1 MIGMRRVNLNRSLK
15 RLGYSDPLGL
25 DFGGRATLRTMT
37 RLRIFKQACLLSL
50 GLVLSAQ
57 LLAQD
62 YPSRP
67 ITLVMPYAPGGPGD
81 VITRIYAAAMQKALG
96 QQIVVDN
103 TAGASGT
110 IGTAKVARSKP
121 DGYTLL
127 MIHVSHA
134 TNLAMF
140 KNLSYSPVD
149 DFEPIGLAT
158 EGPMVVVARRD
169 FPAKDAKEFVSY
181 VRDNAAKLSMGHA
194 GVGSAS
200 HLCSLMFMNALNVQL
215 ISVPYKGAAPA
226 LNDVMGGQL
235 DLMCDQ
241 TTSTTPATTSGRVK
255 AYLVAG
261 KSRLPSLPELPALP
275 ELGTSGFDISI
286 MFGLY
291 APKGTPKA
299 VIDKLTV
306 ALQAAIKDPDVKSR
320 LGSLGALP
328 VTPEK
333 ARPDYLRAHLKH
345 EIETLNPLLIKAGV
359 QPD

>member
-1 MIGMRRVNLNRSLK
+1 MIGTKAGNLRGRSNDSGTPAALPGLAGGVI
-15 RLGYSDPLGL
+15 RCTSMTTSRIFLGL
-25 DFGGRATLRTMT
+25 ILAG
-37 RLRIFKQACLLSL
+37 L
-50 GLVLSAQ
+50 GLWGTGSGW
-57 LLAQD
+57 AQD
-62 YPSRP
+62 YPTRP
-67 ITLVMPYAPGGPGD
+67 ITMVMPYAPGGPGD

-169 FPAKDAKEFVSY
+169 FPAKDAKEFVAY

-235 DLMCDQ
+235 DVMCDQ

-261 KSRLPSLPELPALP
+261 KTRLASLPDLPALP

-328 VTPEK
+328 VTAEK

>member
-1 MIGMRRVNLNRSLK
+1 
-15 RLGYSDPLGL
+15 
-25 DFGGRATLRTMT
+25 MT
-37 RLRIFKQACLLSL
+37 PLRIFKRTLQLAL
-50 GLVLSAQ
+50 GLMLSSG

-62 YPSRP
+62 YPNRP
-67 ITLVMPYAPGGPGD
+67 ITFVMPYAPGGPGD

-121 DGYTLL
+121 DGYTVL

-140 KNLSYSPVD
+140 KNLSYSPID

-158 EGPMVVVARRD
+158 EGPMLVVARRD
-169 FPAKDAKEFVSY
+169 LPPKDAKEFVAY
-181 VRDNAAKLSMGHA
+181 VRENAAKLSIGHA

-235 DLMCDQ
+235 DVMCDQ
-241 TTSTTPATTSGRVK
+241 TTSTTPAMTSGRVK
-255 AYLVAG
+255 AYVAAG
-261 KSRLPSLPELPALP
+261 KTRLASLPR
-275 ELGTSGFDISI
+275 
-286 MFGLY
+286 
-291 APKGTPKA
+291 PK
-299 VIDKLTV
+299 
-306 ALQAAIKDPDVKSR
+306 R
-320 LGSLGALP
+320 
-328 VTPEK
+328 
-333 ARPDYLRAHLKH
+333 
-345 EIETLNPLLIKAGV
+345 
-359 QPD
+359 